1 MEWILRRRRREND
14 LILLNDPD
22 SVELIPFSFREKL
35 RSTCSYNVITMNFL
49 PHDELFAT
57 ACFNSTIAI

>member
-1 MEWILRRRRREND
+1 MEWILRRRRRKND

-35 RSTCSYNVITMNFL
+35 RSACSYNVITMNFS
-49 PHDELFAT
+49 PRDELFAT
-57 ACFNSTIAI
+57 ACCNSTIVI